1 MERKISEEVAPRL
14 ILGVHDGHNAAAALL
29 SGGKVLDVL
38 QEERVKR
45 VKNIGGF
52 PGSALED
59 VVRRHQIPYSNMK
72 VVYDGTYINYRS
84 FSKENIIHEY
94 EHCKTFKASLRA
106 MLKRNKPI
114 LSLYKAY
121 KNHDRRKIVKD
132 LFGNAKAEK
141 IETVDHHMA
150 HAAAAYYGW
159 SKEGKNL
166 ILTCDG
172 SGDGLCATVNIGDKG
187 KFERIAQITE
197 DNSIGRLYAYISY
210 SLGMMPLEHEYKIMG
225 LAPYGGVSRD
235 VERLDKKFNSLFEF
249 EKGLDGI
256 TWKRKNNVPSMY
268 APRHFVN
275 RLIYRERF
283 DWIAAGLQVFIE
295 RFLKQWVSNCI
306 KAVGIK
312 KVALSGGVFMNVKA
326 NKAIYEIPEVEE
338 LFVFPSCGDESNS
351 IGAAYYAFMKNGG
364 DNVEPLK
371 AIYFGSDITDE
382 DVEHAIE
389 HHKFKGKRRITYK
402 QNIEKS
408 VAELLAKGEVVGRIK
423 GKMEFG
429 ARALGNRSIL
439 ANASNH
445 NIIKI
450 INEMIKR
457 RDFWMPFAPSVL
469 AEASERYFIKP
480 KPLLSPYMMFT
491 FDTKPEKR
499 EKIIATLHPHDY
511 TARPQEVIEDWNPE
525 YYRLIKYYED
535 ITGEPIILNTSYNLH
550 GYPIVYTP
558 SDALEVFDNSG
569 LAYLALGNY
578 LLKK

>member
-1 MERKISEEVAPRL
+1 MQRKISEKYAPRL
-14 ILGVHDGHNAAAALL
+14 VLGVHDGHNATAALL
-29 SGGKVLDVL
+29 SEGKMLDVL
-38 QEERVKR
+38 QEERVR
-45 VKNIGGF
+45 GVKNIGGF
-52 PGSALED
+52 PESALED
-59 VVRRHQIPYSNMK
+59 VVKRNQIPYGNMK
-72 VVYDGTYINYRS
+72 VVYDGTYVNYGS
-84 FSKENIIHEY
+84 FSKENIINEY
-94 EHCKTFKASLRA
+94 ERCKTIGASLKA
-106 MLKRNKPI
+106 LLKRNKHI
-114 LSLYKAY
+114 FSLYKVY
-121 KNHDRRKIVKD
+121 KNQDRIKIFKK
-132 LFGNAKAEK
+132 LFAQIKAEE
-141 IETVDHHMA
+141 IETVEHHTA

-159 SKEGKNL
+159 GKEGKNL

-172 SGDGLCATVNIGDKG
+172 SGDGLCATVNIGGEG
-187 KFERIAQITE
+187 KFERIAQVTE

-210 SLGMMPLEHEYKIMG
+210 AMGMMPLEHEYKIMG

-235 VERLDKKFNSLFEF
+235 VERLYKRFSSIFEF
-249 EKGLDGI
+249 EKGLHGI
-256 TWKRKNNVPSMY
+256 TWKRNNNVPSMY
-268 APRHFVN
+268 APRYFIN

-283 DWIAAGLQVFIE
+283 DWIAAGLQIFIE

-351 IGAAYYAFMKNGG
+351 IGAAYYAFIKGG
-364 DNVEPLK
+364 GNVEALK
-371 AIYFGSDITDE
+371 AIYFGADISDE
-382 DVEHAIE
+382 DVEYAIE
-389 HHKFKGKRRITYK
+389 QHTFKGKRQIKYME
-402 QNIEKS
+402 NIEKA
-408 VAELLAKGEVVGRIK
+408 VAELLAKGEVIGRIK

-491 FDTKPEKR
+491 FDTKAEKR

-550 GYPIVYTP
+550 GYPIVYNP

-569 LAYLALGNY
+569 LQYLALGNY